1 MATSPRNRTQ
11 KLTDDAGPLH
21 EHDED
26 PIEGRLV
33 DDEDPLAA
41 KRAASNR
48 PARARVRPA
57 GRTTE
62 DRAEARAAGDA
73 RQREADEGDD
83 QEEEES
89 YKISTEFDG
98 VTFVFDPGAFTI
110 GYQLTAERGR
120 PAVALLGVIGE
131 ETMDQILEWPVSK
144 LQDLTQHLAKAA
156 GLGN

>member
-1 MATSPRNRTQ
+1 MATSPRNRAARA
-11 KLTDDAGPLH
+11 TDDAGALH
-21 EHDED
+21 EED
-26 PIEGRLV
+26 PIEGNLV
-33 DDEDPLAA
+33 DEDDPIAQ

-48 PARARVRPA
+48 PARARVRPG
-57 GRTTE
+57 GRDE
-62 DRAEARAAGDA
+62 DRTEARAAGAA
-73 RQREADEGDD
+73 RAREAAEAERDEED
-83 QEEEES
+83 EEEAF
-89 YKISTEFDG
+89 KISTEFDG

-131 ETMDQILEWPVSK
+131 ETMEEILGWPVSK

>member
-1 MATSPRNRTQ
+1 MAPSPRNRAARA
-11 KLTDDAGPLH
+11 TDDAGDLH
-21 EHDED
+21 EEQPLEGNVVDPED
-26 PIEGRLV
+26 PI
-33 DDEDPLAA
+33 AQ

-48 PARARVRPA
+48 PARARVRPG
-57 GRTTE
+57 GRTEE
-62 DRAEARAAGDA
+62 DRTEARAAGAA
-73 RQREADEGDD
+73 RIREAEEDDD
-83 QEEEES
+83 QDEDET

-131 ETMDQILEWPVSK
+131 KTMEQILEWPVSR